1 MARLAPP
8 LPRDAAAEDAA
19 VGDAASTT
27 LGDILQH
34 DDVMR
39 QSAHIRAS
47 MEARGTASA
56 PAHILQ
62 RDRPGRGQHD
72 APQHPPARRHD
83 APIRAQLR
91 FHGGTGHRIKIF
103 GALAPP
109 VA

>member
-1 MARLAPP
+1 

-47 MEARGTASA
+47 MEARGTTSA
-56 PAHILQ
+56 PRTSSNATARDAASTTLRNILQ
-62 RDRPGRGQHD
+62 RDAMMRQSAHSCASMEARATASRSS
-72 APQHPPARRHD
+72 APLLRR
-83 APIRAQLR
+83 
-91 FHGGTGHRIKIF
+91 
-103 GALAPP
+103 
-109 VA
+109 